1 MRDKRL
7 KIIIFSGTTEGR
19 QLSEKLRELKIPHT
33 VCVATPYGELMCTED
48 ENVLIKEGRLN
59 TEEMKELFSNGTQV
73 VADATHPFALEVS
86 ANLKRAA
93 KEKSTEY
100 IRVLR
105 EVQDNPEYPD
115 YVRLFDT
122 MEECVK
128 ALNSIPGNLL
138 FTTGSKDLDSI
149 VKNID
154 DLSRVYVRVL
164 PSISAIEAC
173 EKAGVRN
180 DHIIAMHG
188 PFSVAVNIA
197 IMQQFDISCLI
208 SKESGRTGGL
218 DEKLEACKDLGLPCF
233 LIRRPVETEGVSVDE
248 AKDLIEDLMQKDE
261 RYDDTV
267 FKKAAGYQSKEKFEE
282 CFEVKVSVIGTGPG
296 DPDFLTCE
304 GMSAVKGSDIL
315 FGAERIIKP
324 FDHPEK
330 HKAYL
335 PADIADILT
344 EYINSRRFADLTRV
358 NAAVLFSGDTGLYS
372 GACGFEER
380 LRSCLDGRLRNV
392 NLSFSRIPGIS
403 SVSAFAAKLGVEYSD
418 SLVLSL
424 HKKNTP
430 KDYVE
435 AAADI
440 AAASKIFVLFA
451 TGDDVSALAE
461 RLIPLCPD
469 VVISLGERLSY
480 PDEKITVLSPVEAQN
495 IGGKGLYIAYI
506 ENDNPL
512 KKRLLPYLEDD
523 AFLRNKTPMTKDIIR
538 HEVLRRLDLRE
549 GDVFYDVGSGTGSV
563 SVEAALLSRSIKVFS
578 FEMKQDAIAIQR
590 ENMERFGCLH
600 IRIVEGEAPESFRDL
615 EAPNRVFIGGSGG
628 RLFDIL
634 DALESFQKPE
644 NREKKI
650 RVVITAVS
658 IETMCEIGRL
668 ASEKRYDD
676 LSIVQIAASKAKE
689 LGAYHLMS
697 GADPVMIASF
707 DIV

>member
-1 MRDKRL
+1 MDMRDKRL

-19 QLSEKLRELKIPHT
+19 QLSEKLRKLKIPHT
-33 VCVATPYGELMCTED
+33 VCVATPYGELMCAED

-59 TEEMKELFSNGTQV
+59 TEEMKEMFSNGTQV

-93 KEKSTEY
+93 KENNTEY

-105 EVQDNPEYPD
+105 EVQDNQEYPD
-115 YVRLFDT
+115 CVRLFDT

-164 PSISAIEAC
+164 PSVSAIEAC

-180 DHIIAMHG
+180 DHVIAMHG

-197 IMQQFDISCLI
+197 IMKQFNVSCLI

-248 AKDLIEDLMQKDE
+248 AEILIENLMQENE

-267 FKKAAGYQSKEKFEE
+267 FEKAAGATSEE
-282 CFEVKVSVIGTGPG
+282 SFEVELSVVGMGPG
-296 DPDFLTCE
+296 DPAFLTCE
-304 GMSAVKGSDIL
+304 GMSAVEGSDIL
-315 FGAERIIKP
+315 FGAERIIEP
-324 FDHPEK
+324 FDHPQK

-335 PADIADILT
+335 PADIAEILA
-344 EYINSRRFADLTRV
+344 EYIDRRRSDGFAGSR
-358 NAAVLFSGDTGLYS
+358 AAVLFSGDIGLYS

-380 LRSCLDGRLRNV
+380 LRSCLEGRVKNV
-392 NLSFSRIPGIS
+392 KFSFSRLPGIS
-403 SVSAFAAKLGVEYSD
+403 SVSLFAAKLGVEYSD
-418 SLVLSL
+418 ALVLSL
-424 HKKNTP
+424 HKKNTLR
-430 KDYVE
+430 DYE
-435 AAADI
+435 DAAADI
-440 AAASKIFVLFA
+440 AAASKTFVLLA
-451 TGDDVSALAE
+451 SGDDVSSLAE
-461 RLIPLCPD
+461 RLISLCPRA
-469 VVISLGERLSY
+469 VITLGERLSY
-480 PDEKITVLSPVEAQN
+480 ADEKIRVLTPVEAQN
-495 IGGKGLYIAYI
+495 FGGKGLYIAYI
-506 ENDNPL
+506 ENDTPQ
-512 KKRLLPYLEDD
+512 KKRLLPYLEDEN
-523 AFLRNKTPMTKDIIR
+523 FLRNKTPMTKDIIR

-563 SVEAALLSRSIKVFS
+563 SVEAALLSRTLKVFS
-578 FEMKQDAIAIQR
+578 FEKKQDAIAIQR

-600 IRIVEGEAPESFRDL
+600 IQIVEGEAPECFKDL
-615 EAPNRVFIGGSGG
+615 EVPDRVFIGGSGG

-634 DALESFQKPE
+634 DVLEKLQKTE
-644 NREKKI
+644 NTRKKI

-658 IETMCEIGRL
+658 IETMCEIGKL

-676 LSIVQIAASKAKE
+676 LSIVQIASSKARE